1 MLNPGSVIFI
11 SSLNA
16 KCMMHQYGSIKEAP
30 DSLSGTVLEY
40 EEFTMDAEIRRRF
53 RYLAH
58 LSDGQPFFI
67 VHLDARD
74 LGLSEETFLK
84 FKGKSTR
91 KNANLK

>member
-84 FKGKSTR
+84 FKGKSSR
-91 KNANLK
+91 KDL